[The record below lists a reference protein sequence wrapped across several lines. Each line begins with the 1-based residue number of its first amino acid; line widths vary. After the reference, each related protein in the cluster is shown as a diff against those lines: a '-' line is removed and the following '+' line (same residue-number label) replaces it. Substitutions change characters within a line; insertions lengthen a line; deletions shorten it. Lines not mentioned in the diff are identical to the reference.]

1 MDSTFGK
8 ALGIVCGSRSLKT
21 VRRLFKQLKS
31 LLTMIYGID
40 YLKTYEHLIPTSL
53 HFQGNTFTTQIE
65 PLNCGL
71 RHYLAR
77 LHRKT
82 LCYSK
87 SKRILE
93 ISLKLLIHKLNNA

>member
-1 MDSTFGK
+1 MDSTFSK
-8 ALGIVCGSRSLKT
+8 ALGSVC
-21 VRRLFKQLKS
+21 
-31 LLTMIYGID
+31 GID
-40 YLKTYEHLIPTSL
+40 YLKTYEHFIPTSL

-82 LCYSK
+82 LYYSK
-87 SKRILE
+87 SQ
-93 ISLKLLIHKLNNA
+93 